1 MYQQA
6 TKFLRLFFSDSLIF
20 KYGFNISPMYRR
32 TTGKI
37 IFVSDDL
44 HQIDIIIP
52 ISIKNRNYV
61 GSIFGGS
68 LFAATDPIFMIQLL
82 HILGKDYVV
91 WDKAT
96 TIQYKRPAFT
106 DVLASFQFTSDEI
119 ALIKK
124 DVEIKKEIEI
134 VKDLNIADKNGL
146 VFTAL
151 TKTIYIAK
159 KDFYSAK
166 KKQQQKAYV

>member
-37 IFVSDDL
+37 TFVSADL
-44 HQIDIIIP
+44 LQIDIKIP
-52 ISIKNRNYV
+52 LSIKNKNYV

-68 LFAATDPIFMIQLL
+68 LYAATDPIFMIQLL
-82 HILGKDYVV
+82 HILGNNYVV
-91 WDKAT
+91 WDKAST
-96 TIQYKRPAFT
+96 VRYKRPAFSDAFVT
-106 DVLASFQFTSDEI
+106 FRFTLEEI
-119 ALIKK
+119 AQIKK
-124 DVEIKKEIEI
+124 DVETKKELEI
-134 VKDLNIADKNGL
+134 IKELNITDTNGL
-146 VFTAL
+146 VFTEL

-166 KKQQQKAYV
+166 KKQQQKA